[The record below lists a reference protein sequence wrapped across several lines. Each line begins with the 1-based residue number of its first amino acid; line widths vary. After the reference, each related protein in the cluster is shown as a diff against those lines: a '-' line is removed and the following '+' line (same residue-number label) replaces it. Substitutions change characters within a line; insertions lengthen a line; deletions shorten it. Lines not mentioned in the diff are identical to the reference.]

1 VARKNSEEH
10 KFMLRTILVATDGSR
25 HAQKALSLAS
35 SLAEKYGAQLI
46 LAHILLTDAR
56 PETLRKLA
64 NRRHLSVKQRDL
76 LDNYDA
82 GFRLEA
88 AASKVI
94 GFLTVPPPRELVEAI
109 SRQIMDRARKFVAKR
124 GVKKIVPVMVEGDP
138 AEAILDLA
146 ARHKASMIVMGSRG
160 LSDVKGLL
168 LGSTSHKV
176 NAQAGCTCVSVK

>member
-1 VARKNSEEH
+1 
-10 KFMLRTILVATDGSR
+10 
-25 HAQKALSLAS
+25 
-35 SLAEKYGAQLI
+35 
-46 LAHILLTDAR
+46 
-56 PETLRKLA
+56 
-64 NRRHLSVKQRDL
+64 
-76 LDNYDA
+76 
-82 GFRLEA
+82 
-88 AASKVI
+88 
-94 GFLTVPPPRELVEAI
+94 
-109 SRQIMDRARKFVAKR
+109 MDRARKFVAKR